1 MQKKQVQLPSPSVPK
16 SLDKKRMD
24 SVVSRSQILDF
35 KMKER
40 RKQNVFL
47 HSCISFYPLFPLQ
60 EGTVQDKISH
70 NAKTSPPI
78 FAMEFVDTAFL
89 LSYRMLPAKAIT
101 KLT

>member
-1 MQKKQVQLPSPSVPK
+1 
-16 SLDKKRMD
+16 MD

-47 HSCISFYPLFPLQ
+47 HSYILFTLLFPLQ
-60 EGTVQDKISH
+60 EDTVQDKISH

-78 FAMEFVDTAFL
+78 FAMEFADTAFL
-89 LSYRMLPAKAIT
+89 LSYCMPPAKAIT